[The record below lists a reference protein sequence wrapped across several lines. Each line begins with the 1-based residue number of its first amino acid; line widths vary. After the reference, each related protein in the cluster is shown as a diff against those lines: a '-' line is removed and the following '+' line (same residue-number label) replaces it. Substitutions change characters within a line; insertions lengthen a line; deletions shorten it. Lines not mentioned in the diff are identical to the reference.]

1 MQLLQ
6 EIDVMTAVEN
16 NKKLPLQNQMSL
28 VHNYG
33 LHFPVELLS
42 FNIFAT
48 LKLLST

>member
-6 EIDVMTAVEN
+6 EIDVMTAVVNN
-16 NKKLPLQNQMSL
+16 NKKLALQNQMSL
-28 VHNYG
+28 IHNYG

-48 LKLLST
+48 LLLSI